1 METIFM
7 STESSKTNEANKFI
21 YQFTDKLSLKT
32 PNTKNIELVNLSI
45 YYTWKNIKS
54 EYNNNKFK
62 MSAPTWNDELH
73 LPVRSY
79 SISDIQDFFEFII
92 KKYET
97 VAQNP
102 PIQIYP
108 NKIKNRIILKVKTG
122 YKLELLSPET
132 MKLLGS
138 TKKDVDKDKD
148 GEDVPKLESV
158 EVVLVHCNLVNNNYQ
173 QASKVLFTFVPNKQF
188 GQLINI
194 APHSLTM
201 LSTTNTEFS
210 FIEVWFT
217 DQNSE
222 PLESEDNVNLTLIIG
237 LTL

>member
-7 STESSKTNEANKFI
+7 NTENSKTSEPHRFKLDL
-21 YQFTDKLSLKT
+21 TDKLNLKN
-32 PNTKNIELVNLSI
+32 PNKNMALANLSI

-62 MSAPTWNDELH
+62 IFAPTWNDTFD
-73 LPVRSY
+73 LPDSSY
-79 SISDIQDFFEFII
+79 SIEDIQDYFEFII
-92 KKYET
+92 KKHET
-97 VAQNP
+97 LTGNP
-102 PIQIYP
+102 PIEIYP
-108 NKIKNRIILKVKTG
+108 NKIKNRIVFKIKTG
-122 YKLELLSPET
+122 YKLELLSSET

-138 TKKDVDKDKD
+138 TKKDVDQDKD

-194 APHSLTM
+194 SPHSLTM
-201 LSTTNTEFS
+201 LGTTNTEFS

-222 PLESEDNVNLTLIIG
+222 LL
-237 LTL
+237 